1 MLRQAG
7 EDAPRSRFSLR
18 SDSIES
24 CTYVGIYARPRALP
38 TKPNFRDGRIHQDD
52 LPSERYFDSPWG
64 ADVDCSPS
72 HKSPS
77 RLWLTSRKS
86 TASHTST
93 ARIQR
98 CLIDLAEYDQA
109 AETFERVLEL
119 DGENIIALQTLT
131 WMADH
136 RNDIVDPRR
145 GRLVKMHPTN
155 AEARLVQQG
164 LDEFQEAPAKR
175 RRMRSGE

>member
-1 MLRQAG
+1 MTVFTLNHVRYRRSPILGTGGYTRMICPPSATPTANG
-7 EDAPRSRFSLR
+7 ALTSTAP
-18 SDSIES
+18 
-24 CTYVGIYARPRALP
+24 
-38 TKPNFRDGRIHQDD
+38 
-52 LPSERYFDSPWG
+52 
-64 ADVDCSPS
+64 PS

-86 TASHTST
+86 TGSSTSA

-109 AETFERVLEL
+109 AETLERVLEL
-119 DGENIIALQTLT
+119 DGENIIALQTVT

-145 GRLVKMHPTN
+145 GRLLEMHPTN